1 MESWAT
7 VTGLCSW
14 GPNQSHVKTEE
25 CSQGNLGNRAKTL
38 VKEASAEMGWD
49 KRVEKQEGREIKGPS
64 RSEWLPIGGF

>member
-1 MESWAT
+1 M
-7 VTGLCSW
+7 
-14 GPNQSHVKTEE
+14 KTEE